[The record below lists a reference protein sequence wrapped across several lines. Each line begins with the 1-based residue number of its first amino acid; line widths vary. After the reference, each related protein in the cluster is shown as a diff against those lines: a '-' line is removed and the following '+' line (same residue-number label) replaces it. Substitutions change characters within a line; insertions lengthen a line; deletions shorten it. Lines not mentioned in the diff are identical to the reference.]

1 MNTVKCMCLGAAA
14 GGLAVTALA
23 GQEFAYAV
31 DTNESLYLLSL
42 DTVGATFDL
51 IGNTGVFLE
60 GLAVSP
66 DGDLY
71 GLDSGANLYSIDKTN
86 GSASLIGNTGLGSGE
101 GLDFNGN
108 TLLMSDFS
116 AVPNIYSLDLNNAT
130 PTLVSTFGDTNTS
143 VIRSFAVKSADQ
155 ITSRC
160 DFPGPNSLY
169 SEVLSTGTTTHIG
182 EMGGDIFA
190 AIDYGANGSLYAM
203 DDNGTV
209 YRVDDTTGATT
220 LLGDTGD
227 NFWLGMACIGEV
239 PEPASITVLAAGAL
253 LLLARRRK

>member
-1 MNTVKCMCLGAAA
+1 VNTLKYICLAAA
-14 GGLAVTALA
+14 VGGLSATACA

-51 IGNTGVFLE
+51 VGNTGVFLE

-71 GLDSGANLYSIDKTN
+71 GIDSGANLYAVDKTN
-86 GSASLIGNTGLGSGE
+86 GSASLIGSTGLGSGE

-116 AVPNIYSLDLNNAT
+116 AVPNIYSLDLGDAT

-143 VIRSFAVKSADQ
+143 VIRSFAVRSADQ
-155 ITSRC
+155 ITARC
-160 DFPGPNSLY
+160 DAPGPNSLY
-169 SEVLSTGTTTHIG
+169 SEVLSTGATTHIG

-203 DDNGTV
+203 DDDGTV